1 MKKYYMLDEFEEFMY
16 LTTLDKYELRYMNEP
31 LKRLLNIQDESYL
44 GKRCYELILGRSTP
58 CDYCHKDMLSKGKFI
73 LKKAFVPE
81 FGKYYQLKYKISHIE
96 DEDLRF
102 MRIQDI
108 TNEENNN
115 NKVKR
120 IHISENII
128 YNFIDEIT
136 SGVKIDK
143 AIDELLHDLCEYYK
157 ADRSYVFAIDYEN
170 NTLSNTH
177 EYTALGVEPQINN
190 LQRLDLSI
198 IDRWQEIFKRDG
210 EIFIDSV
217 NNEIDKESDEYKILK
232 DQGIE
237 RLVAFPFYMD
247 GRLIGFLGVDDP
259 KNDYQDTT
267 ILKSI
272 SFFVFYDLTKQYNI
286 QKLQMLSHYDTL
298 TGLRNRNSYV
308 ETIDRLERIKPNTL
322 GVIYIDLNGLKETND
337 KYGHKFGDDLLINA
351 GRVIAKHFHDN
362 AYRIGGD
369 EFVIILLN
377 LNFNDFKNRVHDLQK
392 TLRGNKA
399 INVSLGYVYDD
410 NPKNIE
416 AIITEADHNM
426 YLEKCKY
433 YEKKTKGKK

>member
-1 MKKYYMLDEFEEFMY
+1 MKKYYMLDEFEEYMY
-16 LTTLDKYELRYMNEP
+16 LTTLEGYELRYMNNP
-31 LKRLLNIQDESYL
+31 LKKLLGINDEQYL
-44 GKRCYELILGRSTP
+44 GKKCYELILGRSTP
-58 CDYCHKDMLSKGKFI
+58 CDYCHKEALSKGKYL

-81 FGKYYQLKYKISHIE
+81 FNKYYQMKYKISHIE

-108 TNEENNN
+108 TKEENNI

-136 SGVKIDK
+136 TGVKIDK

-157 ADRSYVFAIDYEN
+157 ADRAYVFAIDYKK

-177 EYTALGVEPQINN
+177 EYSALGVEPQIDN
-190 LQRLDLSI
+190 LQNLDISV
-198 IDRWQEIFKRDG
+198 IDRWQEIFKKNG

-217 NNEIDKESDEYKILK
+217 NNELDKQSDEYKILK

-247 GRLIGFLGVDDP
+247 GKLIGFLGVDDP
-259 KNDYQDTT
+259 KNDYMDTT

-272 SFFVFYDLTKQYNI
+272 SFFVFYDLTKHYNI

-308 ETIDRLERIKPNTL
+308 ETIDRLERLKPNAL
-322 GVIYIDLNGLKETND
+322 GVIYIDLNGLKEAND
-337 KYGHKFGDDLLINA
+337 KFGHKFGDDLLTDT
-351 GRVIAKHFHDN
+351 GRIIAKFFHDE

-369 EFVIILLN
+369 EFVIILSN
-377 LNFNDFKNRVHDLQK
+377 LKYDEFKQRLHELKKTFKNNK
-392 TLRGNKA
+392 T
-399 INVSLGYVYDD
+399 INVSLGYVYDEK
-410 NPKNIE
+410 PKNIE
-416 AIITEADHNM
+416 AVITKADHNM

-433 YEKKTKGKK
+433 YEIQSKRKK